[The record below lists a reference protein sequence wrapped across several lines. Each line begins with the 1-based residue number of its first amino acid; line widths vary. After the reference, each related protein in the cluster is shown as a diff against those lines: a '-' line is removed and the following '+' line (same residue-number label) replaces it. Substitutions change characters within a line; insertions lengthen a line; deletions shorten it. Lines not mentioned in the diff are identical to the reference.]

1 MVNMEQLIN
10 DDAFMFG
17 KGNPMIIPFVPRLT
31 NFRPNFLGRD
41 CLLNDFRLVG
51 EDKHFVKEMYMY
63 NNLDLQHKAMIDTAI
78 NVLREEQI
86 GDFRKL
92 FFVVILRVRSLLLI
106 LPYCTQKL
114 LKR

>member
-1 MVNMEQLIN
+1 MSGDYSKNCESIPDLIEFIKKSV
-10 DDAFMFG
+10 DGKYGAIDKMMMHLCLE

-51 EDKHFVKEMYMY
+51 EDKHFAKEMYMY

-78 NVLREEQI
+78 NVLRE
-86 GDFRKL
+86 
-92 FFVVILRVRSLLLI
+92 
-106 LPYCTQKL
+106 
-114 LKR
+114 